1 MKNLFKILFLL
12 VAITTTAQQE
22 VNTTFA
28 SQMAIL
34 FRPLDKT
41 KVTNG
46 ILLFFNTEKHNTSDK
61 DHFIQA
67 ISELHRASNKS
78 KFIDTS

>member
-28 SQMAIL
+28 SQMATL
-34 FRPLDKT
+34 FSPLNKT
-41 KVTNG
+41 KVPNG
-46 ILLFFNTEKHNTSDK
+46 ILLDIAMEFTKN
-61 DHFIQA
+61 Q
-67 ISELHRASNKS
+67 SNRNLKS
-78 KFIDTS
+78 NHPP